1 MSLDDAALSVAS
13 TLPWVDGAS
22 LSRALPWP
30 HVIDTLE
37 SAIRAGAALGDV
49 PPRTGVPL
57 TAGELLLMPAQVGG
71 DVGVKVISV
80 HDGSPG
86 SAVPRIQGVHLAF
99 DGVSLAPVAV
109 LEARTLTL
117 LRTAGLSAVA
127 ARHLAPASA
136 RSLVVF
142 GTGPQ
147 SVAHAL
153 AINSVRPLERV
164 SVIGRRPEA
173 VEAVI
178 ERLRCSGLA
187 ARAGS
192 LADVQVAD
200 IVACCTTAADPL
212 FDSRELLPEATVIAV
227 GSHSPTRREVD
238 AALVRSATVIVE
250 SRKSAL
256 AEAGDIVLAITEG
269 VSPATAIDGD
279 LSQLVRGEVTV
290 PESGPRLFKSVG
302 EAWADVVVAS
312 TALREVLAPAP
323 VR

>member
-1 MSLDDAALSVAS
+1 
-13 TLPWVDGAS
+13 
-22 LSRALPWP
+22 
-30 HVIDTLE
+30 
-37 SAIRAGAALGDV
+37 
-49 PPRTGVPL
+49 
-57 TAGELLLMPAQVGG
+57 
-71 DVGVKVISV
+71 
-80 HDGSPG
+80 
-86 SAVPRIQGVHLAF
+86 VHLAF
-99 DGVSLAPVAV
+99 DGASLAPIAV
-109 LEARTLTL
+109 LEAGTLTL

-127 ARHLAPASA
+127 VRHLAPASA

-153 AINSVRPLERV
+153 AINSVRPLEHV
-164 SVIGRRPEA
+164 SVIGRRPES

-178 ERLRCSGLA
+178 EQLRCGGLA
-187 ARAGS
+187 ARPGS

-212 FDSRELLPEATVIAV
+212 FDSSMLLPEATVVAV

-256 AEAGDIVLAITEG
+256 AQAGDIVLALAEG
-269 VSPATAIDGD
+269 VPPASAIDGD
-279 LSQLVRGEVTV
+279 LSELVRGDVSV
-290 PESGPRLFKSVG
+290 AESRPRLFKSVG

-312 TALREVLAPAP
+312 AAVREVLTPTP
-323 VR
+323 VL